1 MVRCFIFTMLILL
14 IKYIWSPVYDSP
26 PFTNSC
32 QSQTKAEGIKAWWSW
47 DIRVG
52 LWARSTPKSLWG
64 LLCQCVNSISIS
76 SMYCTI
82 VCVAFLKI
90 LFKGQTKFKKMPK
103 AKQQSQEPFYPTILD
118 TTSVHF
124 STRVNLKFRTRCG
137 VHPNHRIKLLDFK
150 KKTSSCGPD
159 QRLLS
164 VLSSWT
170 GPHNLV

>member
-1 MVRCFIFTMLILL
+1 MVWCFIFTMLILL

-47 DIRVG
+47 DTRVG
-52 LWARSTPKSLWG
+52 LWARSTPKPLWG
-64 LLCQCVNSISIS
+64 LLYQCVNSISIS
-76 SMYCTI
+76 SMYCTV

-90 LFKGQTKFKKMPK
+90 LLKGKKKSQKQSSK
-103 AKQQSQEPFYPTILD
+103 AKNPFSQPILD
-118 TTSVHF
+118 TTSVQF

-137 VHPNHRIKLLDFK
+137 VHPNHRIKQTAWFK
-150 KKTSSCGPD
+150 KKKNSSCGPD